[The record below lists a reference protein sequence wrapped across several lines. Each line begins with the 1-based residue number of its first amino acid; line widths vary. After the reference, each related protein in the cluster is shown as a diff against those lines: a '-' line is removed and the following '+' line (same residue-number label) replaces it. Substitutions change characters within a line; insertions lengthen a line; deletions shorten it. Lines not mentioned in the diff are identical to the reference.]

1 MADDDDSP
9 VATAE
14 MCNYCFDVLFKKLR
28 PSHDDDDDDD
38 EVGTIPTKPRRQ
50 YTPPNVKCPLFVT
63 WEKCQSPAPPPLL
76 SKVSTSTSGITTPS
90 AYSSA
95 TSRASSSIISD
106 DDTSTHNTNSES
118 DSSPP
123 KTATAA
129 AAYDLRGCIGTLAKR
144 NLQQALSEFA
154 ITSALHDR
162 RFDPISIHELP
173 MLRVGVSLLVKYEL
187 CQDCFDW
194 VVGVHGIIIKFGGN
208 SNKNNN
214 TGTEQYSAT
223 YLPEV
228 AKDQSWNQKE
238 AVVSLIRKAGYH
250 GHITNELLSSIHCT
264 RYQSS
269 KFRVSYQEYV
279 MTMHAGKDPL
289 LNSADLMMAAI
300 VAEEMSKKKGN
311 NSKKFCVIM

>member
-14 MCNYCFDVLFKKLR
+14 MCNYCFDVLLHKLR
-28 PSHDDDDDDD
+28 PSPSHDDDISKDD
-38 EVGTIPTKPRRQ
+38 EVDTIPTEPRRQ

-63 WEKCQSPAPPPLL
+63 WEKCQSPPIPPPLL
-76 SKVSTSTSGITTPS
+76 SKVSTSTSGINTPS

-95 TSRASSSIISD
+95 SRASSSIISD
-106 DDTSTHNTNSES
+106 DDTSAHNMNSES
-118 DSSPP
+118 DTSPP
-123 KTATAA
+123 ETATTA

-144 NLQQALSEFA
+144 NLQHALSEFA

-173 MLRVGVSLLVKYEL
+173 MLRVGVSLLVKYEV
-187 CQDCFDW
+187 CQDCLDW
-194 VVGVHGIIIKFGGN
+194 VVGVHGIIIKFG
-208 SNKNNN
+208 SNNN
-214 TGTEQYSAT
+214 TGEQYSAT

-250 GHITNELLSSIHCT
+250 GHVTNELLSSIHCT

-269 KFRVSYQEYV
+269 KFRVSYQDYV
-279 MTMHAGKDPL
+279 MMMHAGKDPL

-300 VAEEMSKKKGN
+300 VAEEMAKKKGN
-311 NSKKFCVIM
+311 NSKKFCAIM

>member
-1 MADDDDSP
+1 MANDDDSP

-14 MCNYCFDVLFKKLR
+14 MCTYCFDVLLNKLR
-28 PSHDDDDDDD
+28 PSHDDASND
-38 EVGTIPTKPRRQ
+38 EVDTTMSAPQQRRQ

-63 WEKCQSPAPPPLL
+63 WEKCQSPIPPPLL
-76 SKVSTSTSGITTPS
+76 SKVSTSGITTPS

-95 TSRASSSIISD
+95 TASRASSSIISD
-106 DDTSTHNTNSES
+106 DDTSTHNINSES

-123 KTATAA
+123 EPTAA

-144 NLQQALSEFA
+144 NLQHALSEFA

-173 MLRVGVSLLVKYEL
+173 MLRVGVSLLVKYEV
-187 CQDCFDW
+187 CQDCLDW

-208 SNKNNN
+208 NNN
-214 TGTEQYSAT
+214 TGEQYSAT

-250 GHITNELLSSIHCT
+250 GHVTNELLSSIHCT

-269 KFRVSYQEYV
+269 KFRVSYQDYV
-279 MTMHAGKDPL
+279 MMMHAGKDPL
-289 LNSADLMMAAI
+289 LNSADLMMATI
-300 VAEEMSKKKGN
+300 VAEEMAKKKGSDSN
-311 NSKKFCVIM
+311 KFCAIM

>member
-14 MCNYCFDVLFKKLR
+14 MCNYCFEALLKKLR
-28 PSHDDDDDDD
+28 PSHDDDDASNDDVD
-38 EVGTIPTKPRRQ
+38 TIPTKPRRQ

-63 WEKCQSPAPPPLL
+63 WEKCQSPTPPPLL
-76 SKVSTSTSGITTPS
+76 SKVSTGTSGITTPS

-106 DDTSTHNTNSES
+106 DDTSAHNTNSES
-118 DSSPP
+118 DSTPP
-123 KTATAA
+123 ETTAA

-144 NLQQALSEFA
+144 NLQHALSEFA

-173 MLRVGVSLLVKYEL
+173 MLRVGVSLLVKYEV
-187 CQDCFDW
+187 CQDCLDW

-208 SNKNNN
+208 NNN
-214 TGTEQYSAT
+214 TGEQYSAT

-250 GHITNELLSSIHCT
+250 GHVTNELLSSIHCT

-269 KFRVSYQEYV
+269 KFRVSYQDYV
-279 MTMHAGKDPL
+279 MMMHAGKDPL

-300 VAEEMSKKKGN
+300 VAEEMAKKKGN

>member
-14 MCNYCFDVLFKKLR
+14 MCNYCFDVLLKKLR
-28 PSHDDDDDDD
+28 SNDD
-38 EVGTIPTKPRRQ
+38 EVDTIPTKPRRQ

-63 WEKCQSPAPPPLL
+63 WERCQSPIPPPLL
-76 SKVSTSTSGITTPS
+76 SKVSTGTSGITTPS

-106 DDTSTHNTNSES
+106 DDTSAHNNTNGES

-123 KTATAA
+123 ETATAA
-129 AAYDLRGCIGTLAKR
+129 AAYDLRGCIGTLTKR
-144 NLQQALSEFA
+144 NLQHALSEFA

-173 MLRVGVSLLVKYEL
+173 MLRVGVSLLVKYEV
-187 CQDCFDW
+187 CQDCLDW
-194 VVGVHGIIIKFGGN
+194 VVGVHGIIIKFG
-208 SNKNNN
+208 SNNN
-214 TGTEQYSAT
+214 TGEQYSAT

-250 GHITNELLSSIHCT
+250 GHVTNELLSSIHCT

-269 KFRVSYQEYV
+269 KFRVSYQDYV
-279 MTMHAGKDPL
+279 MMMHAGKDPL

-300 VAEEMSKKKGN
+300 VAEEMAKKKGN